1 MGAEIDQVPV
11 RRSGSYQK
19 KEIQIEHRSSK
30 KDGIYDEHKT
40 GKTRELHPS
49 AAVFEG
55 QQIAISVPYMI
66 LYHIRQTADL
76 LIKELFA
83 VLSNV
88 ENVWSEA

>member
-1 MGAEIDQVPV
+1 MDQVPV

-40 GKTRELHPS
+40 GKTRELHPR

-55 QQIAISVPYMI
+55 QQSNICTIYDLISHPTDG
-66 LYHIRQTADL
+66 RPPD
-76 LIKELFA
+76 
-83 VLSNV
+83 
-88 ENVWSEA
+88 